1 MPRRPPRGTPSL
13 ALTEEFSTVYFE
25 EFSIGLDTKGKVT
38 TLAYNNPRI
47 NGDNSGPFIRQT
59 SVKGYIG
66 SRTQFTLP
74 SKTGG
79 FNIPTAGAT
88 GYIYNGLDYNI
99 ETGSNSF
106 SMEGG
111 VQASQANNNFLAYIR
126 VNGRSL
132 VFTDDGN
139 NPGNYPPRYK
149 AGTAYTSNLRYE
161 VSTGK
166 AKYYASGTN
175 VNGVAQNLSF
185 TYSKSFTSTEL
196 ANMRA
201 KRVLGIG
208 YVDPATGT
216 QNYDGTQDLGVISL
230 NYTSATLLKT
240 DGTTTVNY
248 NTSLLDTDLYNNKIY
263 GTAYWPSSAVTY
275 SPTLGTFL
283 HRANEW
289 IQRPEGLGAT
299 CLDDYKSIHV

>member
-1 MPRRPPRGTPSL
+1 MKKL
-13 ALTEEFSTVYFE
+13 ALLVTVCSLVVSGSILSSASAEDVSSTTKEDILNEIAKIKVEDAAYYLDELKQQSYTQKARTLSQFGFNTSEVSNENILKEVAQEMVDQSYIYYMDESGVVYDKNANVLAQ
-25 EFSIGLDTKGKVT
+25 LDVSSAPDADPATSVSTKGKVT

-74 SKTGG
+74 SKTSGG
-79 FNIPTAGAT
+79 IDIPTTGAT

-111 VQASQANNNFLAYIR
+111 VQASQANNNFSAYIR
-126 VNGRSL
+126 VNGGSL

-166 AKYYASGTN
+166 VKYYASGTN

-196 ANMRA
+196 AN
-201 KRVLGIG
+201 
-208 YVDPATGT
+208 
-216 QNYDGTQDLGVISL
+216 
-230 NYTSATLLKT
+230 
-240 DGTTTVNY
+240 
-248 NTSLLDTDLYNNKIY
+248 
-263 GTAYWPSSAVTY
+263 
-275 SPTLGTFL
+275 
-283 HRANEW
+283 
-289 IQRPEGLGAT
+289 
-299 CLDDYKSIHV
+299 